1 MPPQASNNTM
11 KSFFKKNLRDLARTP
26 RKILTILL
34 PLALFAAGWWFGLP
48 AESDKSDLSDTS
60 GMSDEIWTCSMHP
73 QIRQPNPGLCPIC
86 EMDLIPLKDSG
97 EGGIREV
104 TVSPE
109 AAALLNLQVS
119 PVIRSAAVAEVS
131 LFGRIAYDE
140 RSISTI
146 TSRIGG
152 RIDRLFVDF
161 TGAMVR
167 KGDHLAEIYSPEIY
181 VAQREVI
188 EATKAIENQP
198 ANSSDPVRQ
207 TRLRLLNAAREKLRL
222 LQLSEEQIDEIA
234 SQKNPSDRITI
245 RSPQDGIV
253 VEKSVNLG
261 SYVKTGDSLFKV
273 ADLSTVWLILEAYES
288 DLPWLR
294 YAQDVEFS
302 IEALPGEEFHG
313 RVAFIDPD
321 INPVTRVA
329 QVRVNV
335 KNPGQKL
342 KPGMFARAGVESRM
356 TNGGKVV
363 DPSLEGKWISPMHP
377 EIVKDGP
384 GKCDICGMPLVPAAE
399 LGFIADIAQNDDL
412 PLLVPASAVLQ
423 TGERAV
429 VYIRIPEKADPTFEG
444 REIVLGPKVGRQFI
458 VENGLSEGELVVSQG
473 AFKLDSELQIKA
485 KPSMMNPN
493 AGLVELPA
501 NSAPE
506 DLAGQWSPVLRSLA
520 RLQDAGD
527 PGSAGEAIK
536 GMVRALAAV
545 DQSTFQPDTLKLWN
559 EFSNRL
565 LNGLTIAGHQLPENV
580 QQAARIA
587 TRSVEEAGRYLGL
600 SSQTEVPSRVDP
612 ALAGALE
619 KMIQAYLPL
628 SKALAD
634 DAPDKAQVAAREFSE
649 VSGRISLTEDAE
661 YLQTKASELAGESE
675 IEKQRVIFQNI
686 SNRLISLVRSYGL
699 DQVGSAYVVHC
710 PMAAKGEGGD
720 WISNVPEVLN
730 PYFGDTMLNCGSVTA
745 TLSLGEKPPMKKMEE
760 HNHRK

>member
-1 MPPQASNNTM
+1 M
-11 KSFFKKNLRDLARTP
+11 KTKIKKALKSSFRQP

-34 PLALFAAGWWFGLP
+34 PLSLFALGWWFGLP
-48 AESDKSDLSDTS
+48 VEKATPEMSAEA
-60 GMSDEIWTCSMHP
+60 GDETWTCSMHP
-73 QIRQPNPGLCPIC
+73 QIRQPNPGPCPIC
-86 EMDLIPLKDSG
+86 EMDLIPLQDSG

-104 TVSPE
+104 SVSSE

-119 PVIRSAAVAEVS
+119 PVIRSAAIADVS
-131 LFGRIAYDE
+131 LFGRINYDE

-161 TGAMVR
+161 TGAKVR

-188 EATKAIENQP
+188 EATKAMRDRS
-198 ANSSDPVRQ
+198 ANTSEPVRQ
-207 TRLRLLNAAREKLRL
+207 TRQRLLNAAREKLRL

-234 SQKNPSDRITI
+234 SQKVPSDRITI

-253 VEKSVNLG
+253 VDKSVDLG

-273 ADLSTVWLILEAYES
+273 ADLSSVWLILEAYES
-288 DLPWLR
+288 DLSWLR
-294 YAQDVEFS
+294 YAQDVAFS
-302 IEALPGEEFHG
+302 IEAIPGEEFHG
-313 RVAFIDPD
+313 RVAFIDPN
-321 INPVTRVA
+321 INPVTRVT

-335 KNPGQKL
+335 KNSSQKL
-342 KPGMFARAGVESRM
+342 KPGMFARAKVESRM
-356 TNGGKVV
+356 TKSGKVL

-377 EIVKDGP
+377 EIVKNGP
-384 GKCDICGMPLVPAAE
+384 GKCDICGMPLVPAVE
-399 LGFIADIAQNDDL
+399 LGFIANIEQTGDL

-429 VYIRIPEKADPTFEG
+429 VYIRIPEQIDPTFEG
-444 REIVLGPKVGRQFI
+444 REIVLGPKVGKRFI

-493 AGLVELPA
+493 AGLVEAPA

-520 RLQDAGD
+520 RLQDSKE
-527 PGSAGEAIK
+527 PKSAKEAIT
-536 GMVRALAAV
+536 GMERAIHAV
-545 DQSTFQPDTLKLWN
+545 DQSTFQPDTLKLWS

-565 LNGLTIAGHQLPENV
+565 LNGLKIADRQLPERV
-580 QQAARIA
+580 EEAGRIA

-600 SSQTEVPSRVDP
+600 SSHTEAPSKMNP
-612 ALAGALE
+612 ALAGELR
-619 KMIQAYLPL
+619 KLIKYYLPL

-634 DAPDKAQVAAREFSE
+634 DTPVKAQAAALKFSKA
-649 VSGRISLTEDAE
+649 SSKISLTGDAE
-661 YLQTKASELAGESE
+661 YLQKNASDLAKESD
-675 IEKQRVIFQNI
+675 IEKQRVLFQNI
-686 SNRLISLVRSYGL
+686 SNRLISLIRSHGL
-699 DQVGSAYVVHC
+699 DQVGRAYVVHC
-710 PMAAKGEGGD
+710 PMVAGGEGGD
-720 WISNVPEVLN
+720 WISNMPEVLN

-745 TLSLGEKPPMKKMEE
+745 TLSLGDKPPMKKMEGMKE
-760 HNHRK
+760 HNHGK

>member
-1 MPPQASNNTM
+1 M
-11 KSFFKKNLRDLARTP
+11 KMKIPKALKTIFHQP

-34 PLALFAAGWWFGLP
+34 PLSLFAMGWWFGLP
-48 AESDKSDLSDTS
+48 AEKPKQSVSA
-60 GMSDEIWTCSMHP
+60 GESDETWTCSMHP

-86 EMDLIPLKDSG
+86 EMDLIPLQDSG

-104 TVSPE
+104 TVSSE

-140 RSISTI
+140 RRVSAS

-188 EATKAIENQP
+188 EATKAIKTLSGKP
-198 ANSSDPVRQ
+198 SDSVMQ
-207 TRLRLLNAAREKLRL
+207 TRRRLLNAAREKLRL

-234 SQKNPSDRITI
+234 MQKNPSDRITI

-253 VEKSVNLG
+253 VEKSVDLG

-273 ADLSTVWLILEAYES
+273 ADLSKVWLILEAYES
-288 DLPWLR
+288 DLPWIR
-294 YAQDVEFS
+294 YAQDVAFS
-302 IEALPGEEFHG
+302 IEAFPGEEFHG

-321 INPVTRVA
+321 INPTTRVT
-329 QVRVNV
+329 QVRVNLD
-335 KNPGQKL
+335 NPGQKL
-342 KPGMFARAGVESRM
+342 KPSMFARAHVESRM
-356 TNGGKVV
+356 TSGGKVV
-363 DPSLEGKWISPMHP
+363 DPSMAGKWISPMHP

-384 GKCDICGMPLVPAAE
+384 GTCDICDMPLVPASE
-399 LGFIADIAQNDDL
+399 LGFIATTDEESDL

-429 VYIRIPEKADPTFEG
+429 VYVRVPEKADPTFEG
-444 REIVLGPKVGRQFI
+444 REIVLGPKVGKQFI
-458 VENGLSEGELVVSQG
+458 VVNGLSEGELVVSQG

-493 AGLVELPA
+493 AGLVEAPA

-506 DLAGQWSPVLRSLA
+506 DLAGQWAPFLRSLA
-520 RLQDAGD
+520 RLQNTSEPMA
-527 PGSAGEAIK
+527 AKEAIT
-536 GMVRALAAV
+536 GMERAIEAV
-545 DQSTFQPDTLKLWN
+545 DQSTFQTDTLKLWG

-565 LNGLTIAGHQLPENV
+565 MNGLKIAGRQLPKNV
-580 QQAARIA
+580 QQSARIA
-587 TRSVEEAGRYLGL
+587 TRSAEETGRYLGL
-600 SSQTEVPSRVDP
+600 PTHTEAPPKVDP
-612 ALAGALE
+612 VIAGSLE
-619 KMIQAYLPL
+619 EIIKTYLPL

-634 DAPDKAQVAAREFSE
+634 DAPEKAQAAARDFSKA
-649 VSGRISLTEDAE
+649 SGKIPLTEDAK
-661 YLQTKASELAGESE
+661 YLQENANALAGEGDIS
-675 IEKQRVIFQNI
+675 KQRVVFQNI

-710 PMAAKGEGGD
+710 PMVADGKGGD
-720 WISNVPEVLN
+720 WISNAPEVFN
-730 PYFGDTMLNCGSVTA
+730 PYFGDAMLNCGSVTS
-745 TLSLGEKPPMKKMEE
+745 TLSLGEKPPMKKMEGME
-760 HNHRK
+760 KHNHGK

>member
-1 MPPQASNNTM
+1 MNT
-11 KSFFKKNLRDLARTP
+11 KIPKALKIILRQP
-26 RKILTILL
+26 RKVLTILL
-34 PLALFAAGWWFGLP
+34 PLSLFAMGWWFGLP
-48 AESDKSDLSDTS
+48 PEKPKQEVTDGKS
-60 GMSDEIWTCSMHP
+60 EQIWTCSMHP
-73 QIRQPNPGLCPIC
+73 QIRQPNSGLCPIC
-86 EMDLIPLKDSG
+86 EMDLIPLQDSG
-97 EGGIREV
+97 GGGIREV
-104 TVSPE
+104 SVSSE

-119 PVIRSAAVAEVS
+119 PVIRSAAVADVS

-140 RSISTI
+140 RSISTS

-188 EATKAIENQP
+188 EATKAIRNQS
-198 ANSSDPVRQ
+198 ANSSGPVRQ

-222 LQLSEEQIDEIA
+222 LQLSEEQIDGIA

-245 RSPQDGIV
+245 SSPQDGIV
-253 VEKSVNLG
+253 VGKSVNLG
-261 SYVKTGDSLFKV
+261 SYVKTGDPLFKV
-273 ADLSTVWLILEAYES
+273 ADLSKVWLVLEAYES

-294 YAQDVEFS
+294 YAQDVAFT

-313 RVAFIDPD
+313 RIAFIDPN
-321 INPVTRVA
+321 INPLTRVTE
-329 QVRVNV
+329 VRVNV
-335 KNPGQKL
+335 GNQGRKL
-342 KPGMFARAGVESRM
+342 KPGMFVRARVESRM

-377 EIVKDGP
+377 EIVKDAP
-384 GKCDICGMPLVPAAE
+384 GECDICGMPLVPAAE
-399 LGFIADIAQNDDL
+399 LGFIADTDQKSSL

-429 VYIRIPEKADPTFEG
+429 VYIRIPEKAAPTFEG
-444 REIVLGPKVGRQFI
+444 REIVLGPKVGQQFI
-458 VENGLSEGELVVSQG
+458 VENGLGEGELVVSQG

-493 AGLVELPA
+493 AGLAEAPA

-506 DLAGQWSPVLRSLA
+506 DLAGQWAPVLRSLA
-520 RLQDAGD
+520 RLQNASE
-527 PGSAGEAIK
+527 PVSAKEAIT
-536 GMVRALAAV
+536 GMERAIKAV

-565 LNGLTIAGHQLPENV
+565 INGLRISDRQLPKDV
-580 QQAARIA
+580 PQSARIA

-600 SSQTEVPSRVDP
+600 PSRTEVPSKVDP

-619 KMIQAYLPL
+619 KIIKAYLPL

-634 DAPDKAQVAAREFSE
+634 DAPGKAQAAAREFSE
-649 VSGRISLTEDAE
+649 ASGRISLTKDAKF
-661 YLQTKASELAGESE
+661 LQEKASELA
-675 IEKQRVIFQNI
+675 EKSDIKEQRELFQNI
-686 SNRLISLVRSYGL
+686 SNKLISLVRSYGL

-710 PMAAKGEGGD
+710 PMVADGKGGD

-745 TLSLGEKPPMKKMEE
+745 TLSLGEKPPMKKMEGME
-760 HNHRK
+760 KHNHGK

>member
-1 MPPQASNNTM
+1 MKTNIKQALQT
-11 KSFFKKNLRDLARTP
+11 LLHQP

-34 PLALFAAGWWFGLP
+34 PLTLFATGWWFGLP
-48 AESDKSDLSDTS
+48 SQESEQAMADHA
-60 GMSDEIWTCSMHP
+60 GDEVWTCSMHP

-86 EMDLIPLKDSG
+86 EMDLIPLQDSG

-104 TVSPE
+104 TVSAE
-109 AAALLNLQVS
+109 ASALLNLQVS
-119 PVIRSAAVAEVS
+119 PVVRTAAVADVS

-161 TGAMVR
+161 TGAKVR

-188 EATKAIENQP
+188 EATKAIRNQS

-207 TRLRLLNAAREKLRL
+207 TRLRLLKASREKLRL

-234 SQKNPSDRITI
+234 SQEDPSDRITI

-253 VEKSVNLG
+253 VGKPVNLG
-261 SYVKTGDSLFKV
+261 SYVKTGDPLFKV
-273 ADLSTVWLILEAYES
+273 ADLSKVWLLLEAYES

-294 YAQDVEFS
+294 YAQDVAFS
-302 IEALPGEEFHG
+302 IEAIPGEEFHG
-313 RVAFIDPD
+313 RIAFIDPD
-321 INPVTRVA
+321 INPATRVT

-335 KNPGQKL
+335 GNPGQKL
-342 KPGMFARAGVESRM
+342 KPGMFARARVESRM
-356 TNGGKVV
+356 TNRGKVV
-363 DPSLEGKWISPMHP
+363 DPSMEGKWISPMHP

-384 GKCDICGMPLVPAAE
+384 GFCDICKMPLVPSAE
-399 LGFIADIAQNDDL
+399 LGFITEVDLKDDL

-429 VYIRIPEKADPTFEG
+429 VYVRIPEKSEPTFEG
-444 REIVLGPKVGRQFI
+444 REVVLGPKVGKQFI
-458 VENGLSEGELVVSQG
+458 VGNGLSEGELVVSQG

-493 AGLVELPA
+493 AGLAEAPA

-506 DLAGQWSPVLRSLA
+506 DLAGQWAPVLRSLA
-520 RLQDAGD
+520 RLQIADESGAAEDAI
-527 PGSAGEAIK
+527 A
-536 GMVRALAAV
+536 GMVRAIEAV
-545 DQSTFQPDTLKLWN
+545 DESTFQPDTLNLWR

-565 LNGLTIAGHQLPENV
+565 INGLMIAGRKLPMDVE
-580 QQAARIA
+580 QSARIA
-587 TRSVEEAGRYLGL
+587 TRTVEEAGRYLGL
-600 SSQTEVPSRVDP
+600 PSQTEIPSKVDP
-612 ALAGALE
+612 TIAGALE
-619 KMIQAYLPL
+619 TIIKAYLPL
-628 SKALAD
+628 TKALAD
-634 DAPDKAQVAAREFSE
+634 DTPEKAQVAARELAE
-649 VSGRISLTEDAE
+649 VSGHISLPEDAK
-661 YLQTKASELAGESE
+661 YLQEKARKLAGEGE

-686 SNRLISLVRSYGL
+686 SNRLIAMVRSHGL

-720 WISNVPEVLN
+720 WISNLPEVLN
-730 PYFGDTMLNCGSVTA
+730 PYFGDAMLNCGSVTA
-745 TLSLGEKPPMKKMEE
+745 TLSLGEKPPMKKMEGTE
-760 HNHRK
+760 KHNHGK

>member
-11 KSFFKKNLRDLARTP
+11 KNFVKKNLLALARTP
-26 RKILTILL
+26 RKILILL
-34 PLALFAAGWWFGLP
+34 FPLALFGAGWWFGLP
-48 AESDKSDLSDTS
+48 AESDASDLSDS
-60 GMSDEIWTCSMHP
+60 SDMSDQIWTCSMHP
-73 QIRQPNPGLCPIC
+73 QIRQPNSGLCPIC
-86 EMDLIPLKDSG
+86 EMDLIPLQDSG

-104 TVSPE
+104 AVSSE

-119 PVIRSAAVAEVS
+119 PVIRSAAVANIS

-140 RSISTI
+140 RSISNI

-152 RIDRLFVDF
+152 RIDRLIVDF

-188 EATKAIENQP
+188 EATKAIRNQS
-198 ANSSDPVRQ
+198 ANSSNPVRQ
-207 TRLRLLNAAREKLRL
+207 TRQRLLNAAREKLRL

-234 SQKNPSDRITI
+234 SQKDPRDRITI

-253 VEKSVNLG
+253 VDKSVELG
-261 SYVKTGDSLFKV
+261 SYIKTGELLFKV
-273 ADLSTVWLILEAYES
+273 ADLSQVWLILEAYES

-294 YAQDVEFS
+294 YAQDVVFS
-302 IEALPGEEFHG
+302 IEAIPGEKFHG
-313 RVAFIDPD
+313 RVAFIDPE
-321 INPVTRVA
+321 INATTRVT

-342 KPGMFARAGVESRM
+342 KPGMFARAHVESRM

-363 DPSLEGKWISPMHP
+363 DPSLVGKWISPMHP

-384 GKCDICGMPLVPAAE
+384 GKCDLCGMPLVPAAE
-399 LGFIADIAQNDDL
+399 LGFIANTDHQGDL

-429 VYIRIPEKADPTFEG
+429 VYLRIPEKTDPTFEG
-444 REIVLGPKVGRQFI
+444 REIVLGPKVGTQFI
-458 VENGLSEGELVVSQG
+458 VENGLSEGDLVVSQG

-506 DLAGQWSPVLRSLA
+506 DLAGQWGPVLRSLA
-520 RLQDAGD
+520 RLQGASD
-527 PGSAGEAIK
+527 PGSAEEAIR
-536 GMVRALAAV
+536 GMVRAIAAV
-545 DQSTFQPDTLKLWN
+545 DQATFQPDTLKLWR
-559 EFSNRL
+559 EFSSRL
-565 LNGLTIAGHQLPENV
+565 VNGLTIASRRLPENV
-580 QQAARIA
+580 PQSARIA

-600 SSQTEVPSRVDP
+600 SSQTEVPSKADP
-612 ALAGALE
+612 ALAEVLE
-619 KMIQAYLPL
+619 KIIEVYLPL

-634 DAPDKAQVAAREFSE
+634 DAPEKAQAAAREFSE
-649 VSGRISLTEDAE
+649 ASGKISLTDDADF
-661 YLQTKASELAGESE
+661 LKTNASALAGESDLK
-675 IEKQRVIFQNI
+675 KQRVIFQNI
-686 SNRLISLVRSYGL
+686 SNRLISLVRSHGL

-710 PMAAKGEGGD
+710 PMAANGKGGD
-720 WISNVPEVLN
+720 WLSNLPEVLN

-745 TLSLGEKPPMKKMEE
+745 TLSLASDWPQKRTEDT
-760 HNHRK
+760 R

>member
-1 MPPQASNNTM
+1 M
-11 KSFFKKNLRDLARTP
+11 KFNFKNLLQRP

-34 PLALFAAGWWFGLP
+34 PLSLFALGWWFGLP
-48 AESDKSDLSDTS
+48 AEKAAQE
-60 GMSDEIWTCSMHP
+60 MSSEAGDETWTCSMHP

-86 EMDLIPLKDSG
+86 EMDLIPLQDSG

-104 TVSPE
+104 SVSSE

-119 PVIRSAAVAEVS
+119 PVIRFTAIADVS
-131 LFGRIAYDE
+131 LFGRINYDE

-161 TGAMVR
+161 TGAKVR

-188 EATKAIENQP
+188 EATKAIRSRS
-198 ANSSDPVRQ
+198 ANTSEPVRQ
-207 TRLRLLNAAREKLRL
+207 TRQRLLNAAREKLRL

-234 SQKNPSDRITI
+234 SQEKPSDRITI

-253 VEKSVNLG
+253 VDKSVDLG

-273 ADLSTVWLILEAYES
+273 ADLSSVWLILEAYES
-288 DLPWLR
+288 DLSWLR
-294 YAQDVEFS
+294 YAQDVAFS

-313 RVAFIDPD
+313 RVAFIDPN
-321 INPVTRVA
+321 INPVTRVT

-335 KNPGQKL
+335 KNPTQKL
-342 KPGMFARAGVESRM
+342 KPGMFARAKVESRM
-356 TNGGKVV
+356 TKSGKVL
-363 DPSLEGKWISPMHP
+363 DPSLEGMWISPMHP

-384 GKCDICGMPLVPAAE
+384 GKCDICGMPLVPAVE
-399 LGFIADIAQNDDL
+399 LGFIADIEEKGDL

-429 VYIRIPEKADPTFEG
+429 VYIRIPEKLDPTFEG
-444 REIVLGPKVGRQFI
+444 REIVLGPKVGKRFI

-493 AGLVELPA
+493 AGLVEAPA

-506 DLAGQWSPVLRSLA
+506 DLAGQWAPVLRSLA
-520 RLQDAGD
+520 RLQDAKE
-527 PGSAGEAIK
+527 PKSAKEAIS
-536 GMVRALAAV
+536 GMKHAIHAV
-545 DQSTFQPDTLKLWN
+545 DQSTFQPDTLKLWS

-565 LNGLTIAGHQLPENV
+565 LNGLQIADRQLPEHIEE
-580 QQAARIA
+580 AGRIA
-587 TRSVEEAGRYLGL
+587 TRSTEEAGRYLGL
-600 SSQTEVPSRVDP
+600 SSHTEAPSKVNP
-612 ALAGALE
+612 ALAGEL
-619 KMIQAYLPL
+619 KKLIKDYLPL
-628 SKALAD
+628 SKALAGD
-634 DAPDKAQVAAREFSE
+634 TPVKAQAAALKFSE
-649 VSGRISLTEDAE
+649 ASSKISLTGDAE
-661 YLQTKASELAGESE
+661 YLQKYASDLAKESD
-675 IEKQRVIFQNI
+675 IEKQRVLFQNI
-686 SNRLISLVRSYGL
+686 SNRLISLIRSHGL

-710 PMAAKGEGGD
+710 PMAAGGEGGD

-745 TLSLGEKPPMKKMEE
+745 TLSLGDKPPMKKMEGMKE
-760 HNHRK
+760 HNHGK

>member
-1 MPPQASNNTM
+1 M
-11 KSFFKKNLRDLARTP
+11 KTKIKKALKTILHQP
-26 RKILTILL
+26 RKVLTILL
-34 PLALFAAGWWFGLP
+34 PLSLFATGWWFGLP
-48 AESDKSDLSDTS
+48 SEKPVEEMAGGESDQV
-60 GMSDEIWTCSMHP
+60 WTCSMHP
-73 QIRQPNPGLCPIC
+73 QIRQPNSGLCPIC
-86 EMDLIPLKDSG
+86 EMDLIPLQDSG

-104 TVSPE
+104 TVSSE

-119 PVIRSAAVAEVS
+119 PVIRSAAVADIS

-140 RSISTI
+140 RSISTS

-167 KGDHLAEIYSPEIY
+167 KGGHLAEIYSPEIY

-188 EATKAIENQP
+188 EATKAIKNQS
-198 ANSSDPVRQ
+198 ANASDPVRQ
-207 TRLRLLNAAREKLRL
+207 TRQRLLNAAREKLRL

-253 VEKSVNLG
+253 VEKSVDLG

-273 ADLSTVWLILEAYES
+273 ADLSSVWLILEAYES

-294 YAQDVEFS
+294 YAQDLAFS
-302 IEALPGEEFHG
+302 IEALPGEKFHG

-321 INPVTRVA
+321 INPVTRVT

-342 KPGMFARAGVESRM
+342 KPGMFARAQVESRM

-377 EIVKDGP
+377 EIMKDGP

-399 LGFIADIAQNDDL
+399 LGFIADIDQTADL

-444 REIVLGPKVGRQFI
+444 REIVLGPKLGKQFI
-458 VENGLSEGELVVSQG
+458 VENGLSEGDLVVSQG

-506 DLAGQWSPVLRSLA
+506 DLAGQWAPVLRSLG
-520 RLQDAGD
+520 RLQDASD
-527 PGSAGEAIK
+527 PGSAEDAIS
-536 GMVRALAAV
+536 GMVRAISAV
-545 DQSTFQPDTLKLWN
+545 DQSTFQPDTLNLWN

-565 LNGLTIAGHQLPENV
+565 LNGLTIAGRRLPENV
-580 QQAARIA
+580 KQSARIS

-600 SSQTEVPSRVDP
+600 SSQPVVASKVDP
-612 ALAGALE
+612 ALAGVLE
-619 KMIQAYLPL
+619 KIIEAYLPL

-634 DAPDKAQVAAREFSE
+634 DAPAKAQAAAREFSE
-649 VSGRISLTEDAE
+649 ASGKITLTDDAE
-661 YLQTKASELAGESE
+661 YLKTNGSVLAEESD
-675 IEKQRVIFQNI
+675 IKKQRVIFQNI
-686 SNRLISLVRSYGL
+686 SNRLIALVRSYGL

-710 PMAAKGEGGD
+710 PMAADGEGGD
-720 WISNVPEVLN
+720 WISSVPEVLN

-745 TLSLGEKPPMKKMEE
+745 TLSLGDKPPMKKMGEMKE
-760 HNHRK
+760 HNHSK

>member
-1 MPPQASNNTM
+1 M
-11 KSFFKKNLRDLARTP
+11 KNFFIKNLRALARTP

-34 PLALFAAGWWFGLP
+34 PLALFGAGWWFGLP
-48 AESDKSDLSDTS
+48 AESDASDLSDS
-60 GMSDEIWTCSMHP
+60 SEMSDQVWTCSMHP
-73 QIRQPNPGLCPIC
+73 QIRQPNFGLCPIC
-86 EMDLIPLKDSG
+86 EMDLIPLQDSG

-104 TVSPE
+104 AVSSE
-109 AAALLNLQVS
+109 AAALLNLQIS
-119 PVIRSAAVAEVS
+119 PVIRSAAVADVS

-140 RSISTI
+140 RSISNI

-161 TGAMVR
+161 TGAKVR

-181 VAQREVI
+181 VAEREVI
-188 EATKAIENQP
+188 EATKAIRNQS
-198 ANSSDPVRQ
+198 ANASAPVRQ
-207 TRLRLLNAAREKLRL
+207 TRQRLLNAAREKLRL

-234 SQKNPSDRITI
+234 SLKNPSDRITI

-253 VEKSVNLG
+253 VDKAVNLG
-261 SYVKTGDSLFKV
+261 SYVKTGESLFKV
-273 ADLSTVWLILEAYES
+273 ADLSQVWLILEAYES

-294 YAQDVEFS
+294 YAQDVAFS
-302 IEALPGEEFHG
+302 IEARPGEKFHG

-321 INPVTRVA
+321 INPVTRVT

-342 KPGMFARAGVESRM
+342 KPGMFARAQVESRM

-363 DPSLEGKWISPMHP
+363 DPSMEGKWISPMHP
-377 EIVKDGP
+377 EIMKDGP

-399 LGFIADIAQNDDL
+399 LGFISDTDQTSDL

-444 REIVLGPKVGRQFI
+444 REIVLGPKLGKQFI
-458 VENGLSEGELVVSQG
+458 VENGLSEGDLVVSQG

-493 AGLVELPA
+493 AGLLELPA

-506 DLAGQWSPVLRSLA
+506 DLAGQWAPVLRSLG
-520 RLQDAGD
+520 RLQDARD
-527 PGSAGEAIK
+527 PESAEDAIR
-536 GMVRALAAV
+536 GMVRAISAV
-545 DQSTFQPDTLKLWN
+545 DQSTFQPDTLNLWN

-565 LNGLTIAGHQLPENV
+565 LNGLTIAGRRLPENV
-580 QQAARIA
+580 QQSARIA

-600 SSQTEVPSRVDP
+600 SSQTVVPTKVDP

-619 KMIQAYLPL
+619 KIIEAYLPL

-634 DAPDKAQVAAREFSE
+634 DAPDKAQATARAFSKA
-649 VSGRISLTEDAE
+649 SGKISLTDDAE
-661 YLQTKASELAGESE
+661 YLETNASKLAGEGD
-675 IEKQRVIFQNI
+675 IKKQRVIFQNI

-710 PMAAKGEGGD
+710 PMVADGEGGD

-745 TLSLGEKPPMKKMEE
+745 TLSLGNKPPMKKMKGMEK
-760 HNHRK
+760 HNHGK